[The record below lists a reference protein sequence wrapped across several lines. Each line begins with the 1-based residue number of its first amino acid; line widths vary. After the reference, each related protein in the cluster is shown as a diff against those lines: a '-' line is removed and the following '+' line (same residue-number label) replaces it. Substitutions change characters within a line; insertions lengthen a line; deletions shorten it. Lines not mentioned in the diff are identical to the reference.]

1 MVQGPI
7 SKHIERVALIRRK
20 LLPTEARSKDG
31 NRNIF
36 IYLFLNKRADFEVNP
51 APMGIITF
59 IYYFC
64 LLFLAMSFA
73 IN

>member
-1 MVQGPI
+1 ME
-7 SKHIERVALIRRK
+7 IEIY
-20 LLPTEARSKDG
+20 
-31 NRNIF
+31 IF

-73 IN
+73 INWVSADRWQMIAFENSCWELNFRFYF